1 MLCKNCG
8 CGIKGSI
15 YQTKKGVLCPKC
27 FKYTEIMKTESN
39 KSNFFELNKSKE
51 TLGVS
56 ELISIENTYISR

>member
-15 YQTKKGVLCPKC
+15 YQTKKGVLCPC
-27 FKYTEIMKTESN
+27 CLKYTEIIKMENN
-39 KSNFFELNKSKE
+39 KSNFFELYKGKE

-56 ELISIENTYISR
+56 ELISVENTYISR

>member
-15 YQTKKGVLCPKC
+15 YQTKKGVLCPYC
-27 FKYTEIMKTESN
+27 LKYTEIIKMESN
-39 KSNFFELNKSKE
+39 KSHFLELNKSTE
-51 TLGVS
+51 TLGIN